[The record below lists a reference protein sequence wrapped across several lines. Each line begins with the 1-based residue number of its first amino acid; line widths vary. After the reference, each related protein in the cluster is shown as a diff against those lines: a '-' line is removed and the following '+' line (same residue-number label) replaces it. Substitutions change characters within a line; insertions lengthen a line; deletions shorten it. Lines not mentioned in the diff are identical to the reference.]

1 MHILFNF
8 IFVDGPRYSK
18 ETGEYI
24 IYANIN
30 LSASESRRRSA
41 DTASLTGTTTDNTLM
56 HSGFD
61 AVEHLQVQFRELV
74 FLVSGGFL
82 DITEG
87 RGIDDVADNESLDG
101 LILGDSLSS
110 GNASHTLDVSATV
123 LVSSVVTS
131 LDSHD
136 EVNVSISCECYE

>member
-1 MHILFNF
+1 VLNHSYCF
-8 IFVDGPRYSK
+8 YSYSNEK
-18 ETGEYI
+18 KGENI
-24 IYANIN
+24 TYANINN

-41 DTASLTGTTTDNTLM
+41 DTASLTGATTNDTLM

-61 AVEHLQVQFRELV
+61 AVEHLEVQFRELV
-74 FLVSGGFL
+74 FLVGGGFL

-87 RGIDDVADNESLDG
+87 GSINDVADNESLDS
-101 LILGDSLSS
+101 LILRDGLSS
-110 GNASHTLDVSATV
+110 GNASDTLDVSATV

-136 EVNVSISCECYE
+136 ENLRYYLWKV

>member
-1 MHILFNF
+1 MC
-8 IFVDGPRYSK
+8 FVFVC
-18 ETGEYI
+18 
-24 IYANIN
+24 
-30 LSASESRRRSA
+30 LSASESWRRGSDA
-41 DTASLTGTTTDNTLM
+41 ASLAGTTADDTLM
-56 HSGFD
+56 HGGFD
-61 AVEHLQVQFRELV
+61 AVEHLEVQFGELV
-74 FLVSGGFL
+74 FLVGRGFL

-101 LILGDSLSS
+101 LVLGDSLSG

-136 EVNVSISCECYE
+136 EKIVQLLRVAKKR

>member
-1 MHILFNF
+1 MGSIC
-8 IFVDGPRYSK
+8 
-18 ETGEYI
+18 
-24 IYANIN
+24 IYANSN
-30 LSASESRRRSA
+30 LSASESWRRGA
-41 DTASLTGTTTDNTLM
+41 DTASLTGTTTNNTLM

-61 AVEHLQVQFRELV
+61 AVEHLKVQFRELV

-101 LILGDSLSS
+101 LVLGDSLSS
-110 GNASHTLDVSATV
+110 GNASDTLDVSATV

-136 EVNVSISCECYE
+136 EIIISI